1 MIDLKVQLLKNQ
13 ISGIEKQME
22 EYLKSKRDTSSKL
35 TIGPYKVDLCIPR
48 QNNNISNWTDDHC
61 IWGASVITIGGL
73 YEISGDMLRTIIR
86 QHEELMTTLPSGHV
100 TRATPIKIGHVE
112 CSLKDLYEVMYRL
125 KKEHEFIK
133 NSVGHDE
140 RDHFRK
146 EIFST
151 EGKKLK

>member
-1 MIDLKVQLLKNQ
+1 MFKNQ
-13 ISGIEKQME
+13 IAGIEKQME

-48 QNNNISNWTDDHC
+48 KNNNVSNWTDDHC
-61 IWGASVITIGGL
+61 IWGASGIIIGGL
-73 YEISGDMLRTIIR
+73 YEITGDMLKTLIRT
-86 QHEELMTTLPSGHV
+86 HEEMMKTLPEGHV
-100 TRATPIKIGHVE
+100 THATPIKIGQVE
-112 CSLKDLYEVMYRL
+112 CSLKDLRDVYYRL
-125 KKEHEFIK
+125 EKEHGFIK
-133 NSVGHDE
+133 NSVGYDE